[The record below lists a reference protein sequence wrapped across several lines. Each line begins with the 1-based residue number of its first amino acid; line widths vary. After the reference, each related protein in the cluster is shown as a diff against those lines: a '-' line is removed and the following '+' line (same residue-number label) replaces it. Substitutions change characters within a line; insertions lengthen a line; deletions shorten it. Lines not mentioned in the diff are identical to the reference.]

1 MKKVAKPRAKPRAAP
16 KPKAAKPKKN
26 PPRQV
31 VSVKINID
39 NSKKIR
45 GGARKGARGGGP
57 QGLAPYTPPIT
68 TYPLFKEDPP
78 PPPILPPLAI
88 ERLRMQYP
96 LLAAMANP
104 VEETAMALRPMPPA
118 AAAPPSRRAL
128 PPPRYAFPSPSTRRP
143 VKVPSVPPPATPTV
157 GAGAAVRPIAKH
169 PIRNQDVLLDT
180 RESRR
185 KLASGE
191 WVLSNVAGRETIIR
205 VPFADRVRRDVI
217 PAFGGTAVLP

>member
-1 MKKVAKPRAKPRAAP
+1 MKKIVKPRAKPKPRAAP

-39 NSKKIR
+39 NSKKTR
-45 GGARKGARGGGP
+45 GGASKGARGGGP

-68 TYPLFKEDPP
+68 TYPLFREDPP

-104 VEETAMALRPMPPA
+104 VEETAMALRPTPP
-118 AAAPPSRRAL
+118 
-128 PPPRYAFPSPSTRRP
+128 
-143 VKVPSVPPPATPTV
+143 VPATPATPTITGSSQRRGVRVPYIVSAPAKIKV
-157 GAGAAVRPIAKH
+157 GKKPIDHTSVDHPVRRGRIKLYGVVAEKKVKSGEWLMVNGALKKNPNFTVIPPSGGAAVP
-169 PIRNQDVLLDT
+169 P
-180 RESRR
+180 
-185 KLASGE
+185 
-191 WVLSNVAGRETIIR
+191 
-205 VPFADRVRRDVI
+205 
-217 PAFGGTAVLP
+217 